1 MIENTD
7 LTISECLRDPLIA
20 VLMHA
25 DGVKLEDLRKLL
37 ETAACNWESKL
48 DNCLNID
55 ARDRSTEMHTPL
67 QRTGDAVSLIGMAN
81 VC

>member
-1 MIENTD
+1 MIESTD

-48 DNCLNID
+48 GNFLNTG
-55 ARDRSTEMHTPL
+55 AGECSTQTHAPV
-67 QRTGDAVSLIGMAN
+67 QRTGDAVSLIGTAE
-81 VC
+81 V